1 VLLLQGRCSSSTG
14 GGGAGSSSPAK
25 EGTAARTT
33 TTATTTTTTRQ
44 GAAHAAL
51 LAANVIPISPLAT
64 PAGTPLSQPME
75 APNLLSHYT
84 NAGHANSA
92 SSFHLDAEVDEDE
105 DEGHGGGGGAGM
117 KASPSKTKK
126 AKKQDE
132 VVKQYQGRR
141 NRPPAVHM
149 TPAADDGAAAD
160 EEEDSAYDEVSDN
173 NEMGHVEYE
182 EEEEEYFG
190 WHFLKQRC
198 GWTNRRNPHH
208 DFVYLRPGQLTYD
221 AHRESPD
228 NSYFFTVQ
236 EALDFAKAW
245 GVVSR
250 NKMPAPLVKGGEVKA
265 SLHFFLLV
273 CFFSTAASF
282 LLLLQIHSVTFLF
295 V

>member
-1 VLLLQGRCSSSTG
+1 
-14 GGGAGSSSPAK
+14 
-25 EGTAARTT
+25 
-33 TTATTTTTTRQ
+33 
-44 GAAHAAL
+44 
-51 LAANVIPISPLAT
+51 
-64 PAGTPLSQPME
+64 ME

-126 AKKQDE
+126 AKKQE

-182 EEEEEYFG
+182 EEE
-190 WHFLKQRC
+190 
-198 GWTNRRNPHH
+198 
-208 DFVYLRPGQLTYD
+208 
-221 AHRESPD
+221 
-228 NSYFFTVQ
+228 
-236 EALDFAKAW
+236 
-245 GVVSR
+245 
-250 NKMPAPLVKGGEVKA
+250 
-265 SLHFFLLV
+265 
-273 CFFSTAASF
+273 
-282 LLLLQIHSVTFLF
+282 
-295 V
+295 

>member
-1 VLLLQGRCSSSTG
+1 
-14 GGGAGSSSPAK
+14 
-25 EGTAARTT
+25 
-33 TTATTTTTTRQ
+33 
-44 GAAHAAL
+44 
-51 LAANVIPISPLAT
+51 
-64 PAGTPLSQPME
+64 ME

-228 NSYFFTVQ
+228 HLYFFTVQ

-265 SLHFFLLV
+265 SLPFFFACLL
-273 CFFSTAASF
+273 FFHCCIFSPALTNPFSYVFVRLICIVSPCKTICVYFVMSSSILDPLRAHQRSTS
-282 LLLLQIHSVTFLF
+282 T
-295 V
+295 